1 MWWDL
6 GLSVGVLV
14 VGHVADGQDDLG
26 SRLHILELLLLL
38 LLVAECKVAPPL
50 SPSSRL
56 TQ

>member
-38 LLVAECKVAPPL
+38 VAECKVAPPL